1 MTSPT
6 PRHGKT
12 SGASGS
18 DIRCDVAVIGAGP
31 SGSLAAATLAQR
43 GVAVVLIDP
52 SHPREKPCGGGLTGR
67 ALSLIDN
74 LLDVSALPR
83 VRIRSARFLDTVRQ
97 QSASVDLGDAGQ
109 TLVVA
114 SRAAVDSALF
124 DAAARVGATIVRERV
139 THIETGTPHVI
150 STRGGR
156 RIEAACIVGA
166 DGANSLVRR
175 RFSTPFRRD
184 QLSIAT
190 GYYAHGVTSDE
201 IVLEMTD
208 IPPGYIW
215 SFPRPDH
222 LAIGICAQAT
232 DTTVGALRHTLDRWM
247 QTTGIARGVR
257 LEPYSWPIPSLRSAD
272 FGRTTLGGEG
282 WLTVGDAAGLVDP
295 ITREGIFFALQSGLF
310 AAEALASGSAAASRH
325 YRDRVHDEIASE
337 LSAAAAL
344 KSGFF
349 RPRFTRLLNDALGSS
364 AQVRAVMADLIVGA
378 QPYRTL
384 RRRLLG
390 TLEVGLAWRWLR
402 NSQRAP

>member
-1 MTSPT
+1 MRPGPITAA
-6 PRHGKT
+6 RHRDT
-12 SGASGS
+12 S
-18 DIRCDVAVIGAGP
+18 DIKCDVAVVGAGP
-31 SGSLAAATLAQR
+31 AGSLVAAMLAQR
-43 GVAVVLIDP
+43 GAAVALIDP

-67 ALSLIDN
+67 ALALIDD
-74 LLDVSALPR
+74 LLDVRALPW
-83 VRIRSARFLDTVRQ
+83 VRIQSARFLDTVRQ
-97 QSASVDLGDAGQ
+97 QSTTVALGGAGQ
-109 TLVVA
+109 MLVVT

-124 DAAARVGATIVRERV
+124 DAAALAGATILREQV
-139 THIETGTPHVI
+139 TQIAAGEPHVV
-150 STRGGR
+150 STRDGR

-201 IVLEMTD
+201 IVLEMMD
-208 IPPGYIW
+208 APPGYIW

-247 QTTGIARGVR
+247 QTTGIARGAR
-257 LEPYSWPIPSLRSAD
+257 LEPYSWPIPSLPSAD
-272 FGRTTLGGEG
+272 FARTTLGGEG

-295 ITREGIFFALQSGLF
+295 ITREGIFFAMQSGLF
-310 AAEALASGSAAASRH
+310 AAEALASGSPMAIRH
-325 YRDRVHDEIASE
+325 YGDRIRDEIAGE

-349 RPRFTRLLNDALGSS
+349 RPRFTRLLMDALGSS
-364 AQVRAVMADLIVGA
+364 AQIRAVMADLVAGT

-390 TLEVGLAWRWLR
+390 TLEIGLAWRWLR
-402 NSQRAP
+402 DSQRAP